1 MNNHEKCN
9 NAAMM
14 MTPFCRSPTIYIFLL
29 LPIAADFVVGVTA
42 VDQDSG
48 NNGKVHYTLE
58 GPDKTFFHI
67 GSATGVI
74 THAGRVQKQRTTFT
88 FTVRASDLVLFSFT
102 LQYQQL

>member
-1 MNNHEKCN
+1 M
-9 NAAMM
+9 
-14 MTPFCRSPTIYIFLL
+14 YIFLL

-88 FTVRASDLVLFSFT
+88 FTVRASDLVLFFIYTTVPTIITGSENENRGGSIY
-102 LQYQQL
+102 LI